1 MKILF
6 PFILVL
12 CCVLLVGAEIPA
24 SAHATLKMSTT
35 TSTEN
40 SGLLNVLL
48 PPFEKA
54 ENVKVQ
60 VISVGTGK
68 ALKLGETGDV
78 DIVFVHSRATEDKFV
93 NDGFGVDRRDVMY
106 NDFVIVGPKEDPA
119 KLREAKTAVEAFK
132 KLAEAQAEFISRG
145 DDSGT
150 HKQEKAIWNK
160 AGIKPRGKWYVEA
173 GQGMGAVLQMA
184 AQKNA
189 YCLTDRGTYITLQSK
204 LPSMIALEG
213 DNDLFNPYGIIAVN
227 PAKHP
232 KANEALAKKFI
243 EFVTGDQ
250 GQNIIK
256 NFRINDQQVFFP
268 NAGK

>member
-1 MKILF
+1 VKN
-6 PFILVL
+6 LVL
-12 CCVLLVGAEIPA
+12 STLAVCCMLLVAYEIPA
-24 SAHATLKMSTT
+24 AAQAVLKMSTT

-40 SGLLNVLL
+40 SGLRNALL

-54 ENVKVQ
+54 ENCKVQ

-78 DIVFVHSRATEDKFV
+78 DVVFVHSRAAEDKFV
-93 NDGFGVDRRDVMY
+93 NDGFGVDRKDVMY
-106 NDFVIVGPKEDPA
+106 NDFVIVGPKDDPA
-119 KLREAKTAVEAFK
+119 KLKEAKTAVDAFK
-132 KLAEAQAEFISRG
+132 KLAGAHAEFVSRG

-150 HKQEKAIWNK
+150 HKKEKAIWNK
-160 AGIKPRGKWYVEA
+160 AGIKPEGKWYVEA

-189 YCLTDRGTYITLQSK
+189 YSLTDRGTYINLQSK
-204 LPSMIALEG
+204 LPSVIVLEG
-213 DNDLFNPYGIIAVN
+213 DKDLFNPYGIIAVN

-232 KANEALAKKFI
+232 NANYALARKFI
-243 EFVTGDQ
+243 DFVTGEQ

-256 NFRINDQQVFFP
+256 DFKINGQQAFFP
-268 NAGK
+268 SAGK